1 MIYPYNGKN
10 YEIDELRDAEG
21 GKSLDQIAIF
31 EIVYKLWNNKTM
43 KFEKVSHGLYTQMQQ
58 VGLGKGNF
66 MEDKIFI
73 DWYYGEF
80 DEKETIRLIEEHQNK
95 KNKKRK

>member
-1 MIYPYNGKN
+1 MIYPYKGKN
-10 YEIDELRDAEG
+10 YEIDELRDAED

-31 EIVYKLWNNKTM
+31 EIVYKQWDNKTK
-43 KFEKVSHGLYTQMQQ
+43 KFERISHGLYTQEQQ
-58 VGLGKGNF
+58 REWDRCDL